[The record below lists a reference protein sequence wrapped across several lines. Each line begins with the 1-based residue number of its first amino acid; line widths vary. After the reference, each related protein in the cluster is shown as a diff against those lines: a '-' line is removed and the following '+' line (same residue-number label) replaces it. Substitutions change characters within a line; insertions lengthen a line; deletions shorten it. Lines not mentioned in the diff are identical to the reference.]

1 MKKGHHKLAIEKG
14 ILKGP
19 KRKKSKPPKDATV
32 DPLDKMMDQLKEL
45 KEHLTPEE
53 KAQLDSLESE
63 QRHLK
68 IKKLLERAK
77 KRAPVPMPNMEKGNK
92 RKTGV
97 KA

>member
-1 MKKGHHKLAIEKG
+1 MAKKKNKKPEDAT
-14 ILKGP
+14 KGP
-19 KRKKSKPPKDATV
+19 I
-32 DPLDKMMDQLKEL
+32 DKLLEQLKEL

-53 KAQLDSLESE
+53 QAQVDSLESQE
-63 QRHLK
+63 RHLK

-97 KA
+97 IA